1 MNSGNWIRKLVNY
14 ARSYALPASIMM
26 SIALIAL
33 TTACE
38 TSNNAEISYVPESE
52 RVYFIY
58 DGDKVID
65 ANGEERFILPYDGMV
80 ISRGE
85 YFRMAEQ

>member
-1 MNSGNWIRKLVNY
+1 MKSENWIRRL
-14 ARSYALPASIMM
+14 RSYIARGVLVSSIGT
-26 SIALIAL
+26 SIVLIAL